1 MPTLACRSFLPLSF
15 LTLAACPSGGE
26 TTEPPPPAPVIAATA
41 MSGGTQ
47 SKTTNA
53 ASDPMVVKFTTNGAA
68 LPSATV
74 AWTTTGGTL
83 AATSTTTNAQGEA
96 TNTLS
101 SVGPNAGTVTVS
113 ATSNGKSA
121 TFTITVTAVQAGP
134 PASISFPAK
143 VVALDSAGT
152 LTAAAVV
159 KDANGNVVVNPTVTY
174 TSRTTGNAT
183 VNASG
188 QITGVKSGQTHII
201 ASVTSGTST
210 FTDSLVAVIG
220 RVDGPAVFIELPR
233 FDLKADTTF
242 TVGVFADMRASS
254 TKLGSAKIT
263 ITWHTT
269 ALVYQSNA
277 EGAGNVG
284 ATVNATNA
292 ATGTLTLAFANSTGF
307 SGKTELRKLTFK
319 AASTTAAAGT
329 ISSIAN
335 ETYAAGTYAD
345 LLAKT
350 VSVGL
355 ALVTR

>member
-1 MPTLACRSFLPLSF
+1 MLLPLSLF
-15 LTLAACPSGGE
+15 ALAACGS
-26 TTEPPPPAPVIAATA
+26 TEPPPPPPTGPVIAATT

-47 SKTTNA
+47 NKTTNS
-53 ASDPMVVKFTTNGAA
+53 ASDAMVAKFTTDGAA
-68 LPSATV
+68 LTNASVT
-74 AWTTTGGTL
+74 WTTTGGTL

-96 TNTLS
+96 TNTLT
-101 SVGPNAGTVTVS
+101 SVGSTAGTVTVT

-121 TFTITVTAVQAGP
+121 AFTITVTAVTAGP
-134 PASISFPAK
+134 PASIAFPAK

-159 KDANGNVVVNPTVTY
+159 KDANGNVVANPSITY
-174 TSRTTGNAT
+174 TSRTTANAT
-183 VNASG
+183 VNPSG

-201 ASVTSGTST
+201 ASVTNAGTT
-210 FTDSLVAVIG
+210 YTDSLVAVIG
-220 RVDGPAVFIELPR
+220 RVDGPSIYIDLPR
-233 FDLKADTTF
+233 FDLKTDTTF
-242 TVGVFADMRASS
+242 TIGVWADMRAST
-254 TKLGSAKIT
+254 TKLGSGKIT
-263 ITWHTT
+263 ITWSPT

-284 ATVNATNA
+284 ATVNTTNTA
-292 ATGTLTLAFANSTGF
+292 SGTLTLAFANSTGF

-319 AASTTAAAGT
+319 AASTAASAG
-329 ISSIAN
+329 SIAATAN

-355 ALVTR
+355 AIVTR